1 MSQTQKAPDLQS
13 VITASSK
20 PREESDSDVEEEDE
34 WTAIQ
39 KFNALLHFEEQ
50 KQA

>member
-1 MSQTQKAPDLQS
+1 MDDRQS
-13 VITASSK
+13 VITQSEAPK
-20 PREESDSDVEEEDE
+20 EESDSDVEEEDE